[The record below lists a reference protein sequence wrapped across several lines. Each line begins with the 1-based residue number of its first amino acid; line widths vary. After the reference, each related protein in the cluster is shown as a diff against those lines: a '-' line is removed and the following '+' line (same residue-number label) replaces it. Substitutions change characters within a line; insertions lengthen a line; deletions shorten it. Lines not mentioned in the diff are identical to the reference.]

1 MAYSMKRQTRPF
13 PPLTEAAKQ
22 QAEKV
27 FTNVQGTLAGF
38 RTPVYAQGI
47 GAAGF
52 HLHFL
57 RQDRQAGGHAL
68 DYRLRSGKVQTCTGR
83 GLQVELPTS
92 AEFLKTNFEDQAV
105 SEKIKASEG

>member
-68 DYRLRSGKVQTCTGR
+68 DYQIRSGKVRTCSVHDLR
-83 GLQVELPTS
+83 VELPTS
-92 AEFLKTNFEDQAV
+92 AEFLRTNSADPAL
-105 SEKIKASEG
+105 SERIKAVEG